1 MTHQDRIAKI
11 APLFRPLITENSKVY
26 AIIATGGKQ
35 YRVQE
40 GDQIKVEKLAGD
52 PGEKVEFNQVL
63 LLADGEDVTIGAPY
77 VDGGK
82 VMGEVQEQARAK
94 KIEVIKFKRRK
105 HHMKRMGH
113 RQSFTEVKIT
123 GISK

>member
-1 MTHQDRIAKI
+1 M
-11 APLFRPLITENSKVY
+11 Y

-35 YRVQE
+35 YRVQK
-40 GDQIKVEKLAGD
+40 GDHIRVEKLEGD

-77 VDGGK
+77 VDGSK
-82 VMGEVQEQARAK
+82 VTGEVEQQTRAK
-94 KIEVIKFKRRK
+94 KIEIIKFKRRK

-113 RQSFTEVKIT
+113 RQSFTQVKIT

>member
-1 MTHQDRIAKI
+1 M
-11 APLFRPLITENSKVY
+11 Y

-40 GDQIKVEKLAGD
+40 GDQIRVEKLAGD

-82 VMGEVQEQARAK
+82 VMGEVQDQARAK

>member
-1 MTHQDRIAKI
+1 M
-11 APLFRPLITENSKVY
+11 Y

-40 GDQIKVEKLAGD
+40 GDQIRVEKLAGD
-52 PGEKVEFNQVL
+52 PGEKIEFNQVL

-82 VMGEVQEQARAK
+82 VMAEVQDQARAK

>member
-1 MTHQDRIAKI
+1 
-11 APLFRPLITENSKVY
+11 VY

-40 GDQIKVEKLAGD
+40 GDQIRVEKLAGD
-52 PGEKVEFNQVL
+52 PGEKIEFNQVL

-82 VMGEVQEQARAK
+82 VMAEVQDQARAK

>member
-1 MTHQDRIAKI
+1 M
-11 APLFRPLITENSKVY
+11 Y

-63 LLADGEDVTIGAPY
+63 LLADGDDVTIGAPY

-82 VMGEVQEQARAK
+82 VMGVVQDQARAK

>member
-1 MTHQDRIAKI
+1 
-11 APLFRPLITENSKVY
+11 VY

-40 GDQIKVEKLAGD
+40 GDQIKVEKLPGD
-52 PGEKVEFNQVL
+52 PGEKIEFNQVL

-77 VDGGK
+77 VDGSK
-82 VMGEVQEQARAK
+82 VMGEVQDQARAK

-105 HHMKRMGH
+105 QHMKRMGH
-113 RQSFTEVKIT
+113 RQSFSEIKIT

>member
-1 MTHQDRIAKI
+1 M
-11 APLFRPLITENSKVY
+11 Y

-40 GDQIKVEKLAGD
+40 GDHIRVEKLAGD

-63 LLADGEDVTIGAPY
+63 LLADGEDVAIGTPF

-82 VMGEVQEQARAK
+82 VTGEVEEQARAK
-94 KIEVIKFKRRK
+94 KIEIIKFKRRK
-105 HHMKRMGH
+105 HHMKHMGH
-113 RQSFTEVKIT
+113 RQSFTQVKIT

>member
-1 MTHQDRIAKI
+1 M
-11 APLFRPLITENSKVY
+11 Y

-52 PGEKVEFNQVL
+52 PGEKIEFNHVL

-77 VDGGK
+77 VDGSK
-82 VMGEVQEQARAK
+82 VMGEVQDQARAK
-94 KIEVIKFKRRK
+94 KIEIIKFKRRK
-105 HHMKRMGH
+105 QHMKRMGH

-123 GISK
+123 SISK

>member
-1 MTHQDRIAKI
+1 M
-11 APLFRPLITENSKVY
+11 Y

-40 GDQIKVEKLAGD
+40 GDQIRVEKLAGD
-52 PGEKVEFNQVL
+52 PGEKIEFNQVL

-82 VMGEVQEQARAK
+82 VMAEVQDQARAK
-94 KIEVIKFKRRK
+94 KIEVIKFKRLK

>member
-1 MTHQDRIAKI
+1 M
-11 APLFRPLITENSKVY
+11 Y

-82 VMGEVQEQARAK
+82 VMGEVQDLSL
-94 KIEVIKFKRRK
+94 IHI
-105 HHMKRMGH
+105 
-113 RQSFTEVKIT
+113 
-123 GISK
+123 

>member
-1 MTHQDRIAKI
+1 M
-11 APLFRPLITENSKVY
+11 Y

-40 GDQIKVEKLAGD
+40 GDHIRVEKLAGD

-77 VDGGK
+77 VDGSK
-82 VMGEVQEQARAK
+82 VMGEVEDQARAK
-94 KIEVIKFKRRK
+94 KIEIIKFKRRK

-113 RQSFTEVKIT
+113 RQSFTQVKIT
-123 GISK
+123 GITK

>member
-1 MTHQDRIAKI
+1 M
-11 APLFRPLITENSKVY
+11 Y

-40 GDQIKVEKLAGD
+40 GDQIRVEKLAGD
-52 PGEKVEFNQVL
+52 PGEKIEFNQVL

-82 VMGEVQEQARAK
+82 VMAEVQDQARAK

-113 RQSFTEVKIT
+113 RQNYTEVEIT
-123 GISK
+123 GITG

>member
-1 MTHQDRIAKI
+1 
-11 APLFRPLITENSKVY
+11 VY

-40 GDQIKVEKLAGD
+40 GDQIKVEKLPGD
-52 PGEKVEFNQVL
+52 PGEKIEFNQVL

-77 VDGGK
+77 VDGSK
-82 VMGEVQEQARAK
+82 VMGEVQDQARAK

-105 HHMKRMGH
+105 QHMKRMGH
-113 RQSFTEVKIT
+113 RQSFTEIKIT

>member
-1 MTHQDRIAKI
+1 M
-11 APLFRPLITENSKVY
+11 Y

-40 GDQIKVEKLAGD
+40 GDYIRVEKLAGE
-52 PGEKVEFNQVL
+52 PGEKVEFDQVL
-63 LLADGEDVTIGAPY
+63 LLADGTNVSVGAPY
-77 VDGGK
+77 VAGGK
-82 VMGEVQEQARAK
+82 VTGEVEKQARAK
-94 KIEVIKFKRRK
+94 KVEIIKFKRRK

-113 RQSFTEVKIT
+113 RQSFTQVKIT

>member
-1 MTHQDRIAKI
+1 M
-11 APLFRPLITENSKVY
+11 Y

-52 PGEKVEFNQVL
+52 PGEKIEFNQVL

-77 VDGGK
+77 LDGSK
-82 VMGEVQEQARAK
+82 VMGEVQDQARAK
-94 KIEVIKFKRRK
+94 KIEIIKFKRRK
-105 HHMKRMGH
+105 QHMKRTGH
-113 RQSFTEVKIT
+113 RQSFTQVKIT
-123 GISK
+123 GICK

>member
-1 MTHQDRIAKI
+1 M
-11 APLFRPLITENSKVY
+11 Y

-35 YRVQE
+35 YRVQK
-40 GDQIKVEKLAGD
+40 GDYIRVEKLAGD
-52 PGEKVEFNQVL
+52 PGEKVEFDQVL
-63 LLADGEDVTIGAPY
+63 LLADGEDVTIGSPY

-82 VMGEVQEQARAK
+82 VTGEVEEQARAK
-94 KIEVIKFKRRK
+94 KIEIIKFKRRK

-113 RQSFTEVKIT
+113 RQSFTQVKIT

>member
-1 MTHQDRIAKI
+1 M
-11 APLFRPLITENSKVY
+11 Y

-40 GDQIKVEKLAGD
+40 GDHIRVEKLVGD

-77 VDGGK
+77 VDGSK
-82 VMGEVQEQARAK
+82 VTGEVEEQARAK
-94 KIEVIKFKRRK
+94 KIEIIKFKRRK

-113 RQSFTEVKIT
+113 RQSFTQVKIT

>member
-1 MTHQDRIAKI
+1 M
-11 APLFRPLITENSKVY
+11 Y

-40 GDQIKVEKLAGD
+40 GDQIKVEKLPGD
-52 PGEKVEFNQVL
+52 PGEKIEFNQVL

-77 VDGGK
+77 VDGSK
-82 VMGEVQEQARAK
+82 VMGEVQDQARAK

-105 HHMKRMGH
+105 QHMKRMGH
-113 RQSFTEVKIT
+113 RQSFTEIKIT

>member
-1 MTHQDRIAKI
+1 
-11 APLFRPLITENSKVY
+11 VY

-40 GDQIKVEKLAGD
+40 GDQINVEKLAGD
-52 PGEKVEFNQVL
+52 PGEKIEFNQVL
-63 LLADGEDVTIGAPY
+63 LLADGENVTIGEPY

-82 VMGEVQEQARAK
+82 VMGEVQDQARSK
-94 KIEVIKFKRRK
+94 KIEIVKFKRRK

-113 RQSFTEVKIT
+113 RQSFTQVKIT

>member
-1 MTHQDRIAKI
+1 M
-11 APLFRPLITENSKVY
+11 Y

-52 PGEKVEFNQVL
+52 PGEKVEFDQVL
-63 LLADGEDVTIGAPY
+63 LLADGENVTIGEPY

-82 VMGEVQEQARAK
+82 VMGEVQDQARGK

-113 RQSFTEVKIT
+113 RQSFTQVKIT

>member
-1 MTHQDRIAKI
+1 M
-11 APLFRPLITENSKVY
+11 Y

-63 LLADGEDVTIGAPY
+63 LFADGQDVTIGAPD
-77 VDGGK
+77 VDGGT
-82 VMGEVQEQARAK
+82 VMGEVLDQARAK

-123 GISK
+123 GISKENLSRRI

>member
-1 MTHQDRIAKI
+1 M
-11 APLFRPLITENSKVY
+11 Y

-63 LLADGEDVTIGAPY
+63 LFADGENVTIGAPY

-82 VMGEVQEQARAK
+82 VMGENMLRYAKK

>member
-1 MTHQDRIAKI
+1 M
-11 APLFRPLITENSKVY
+11 Y

-40 GDQIKVEKLAGD
+40 GDQIRVEKLAGD
-52 PGEKVEFNQVL
+52 PGEKIEFNQVL

-82 VMGEVQEQARAK
+82 VMAEVQDQARAK
-94 KIEVIKFKRRK
+94 LINRI
-105 HHMKRMGH
+105 
-113 RQSFTEVKIT
+113 
-123 GISK
+123 

>member
-1 MTHQDRIAKI
+1 MTHPKRIARI
-11 APLFRPLITENSKVY
+11 APHFYTPHNGELKVY

-63 LLADGEDVTIGAPY
+63 LLADGEDVAIGAPY

-82 VMGEVQEQARAK
+82 VTGEVQDQARAK
-94 KIEVIKFKRRK
+94 KLKSSNLSGASTI
-105 HHMKRMGH
+105 
-113 RQSFTEVKIT
+113 
-123 GISK
+123 

>member
-1 MTHQDRIAKI
+1 M
-11 APLFRPLITENSKVY
+11 Y

-35 YRVQE
+35 YRVQK
-40 GDQIKVEKLAGD
+40 GDQIRVEKLAGD

-77 VDGGK
+77 VDGSK
-82 VMGEVQEQARAK
+82 VTGEVEEQSRAK
-94 KIEVIKFKRRK
+94 KIEIIKFKRRK

-113 RQSFTEVKIT
+113 RQSFTQVKIT